1 MIKEYDDIKADDLL
15 NLKIEYNYH
24 SHNYLCGHATGTV
37 CDYVKVAV
45 ENGLKSIGIS
55 DHFAHPALT
64 VPYMNYE
71 KFKNEYLPQFDEAEK
86 KYGDKIKIYR
96 GLEIEYLPG
105 YDDLY
110 RKLLRDA
117 DYLILGE
124 HVYLCD
130 GKICNS
136 FADKDD
142 LSGAIAYFDAVMQ
155 GVKSGYFSILAHPDL
170 IFFNNLKPDERVLR
184 KLEDTIE
191 CCTKNG
197 VKVEING
204 QGARANGFGYPT
216 DYLVEIC
223 KKLNAPVVVSADCH
237 SPEALCDTVVKKL
250 YAVAKKAG
258 LNISADGFIH
268 KKQRT

>member
-1 MIKEYDDIKADDLL
+1 MIKVFDEITADDLL
-15 NLKIEYNYH
+15 DVKTEYNYH

-55 DHFAHPALT
+55 DHFALPVLS
-64 VPYMNYE
+64 VPYMNYD

-136 FADKDD
+136 FTDKDD
-142 LSGAIAYFDAVMQ
+142 LNGAIAYFDNVAE
-155 GVKSGYFSILAHPDL
+155 GIKSGYFSILAHPDL
-170 IFFNNLKPDERVLR
+170 IFYNNLKPDGRVLE
-184 KLEDTIE
+184 KLEETVKLCISH
-191 CCTKNG
+191 G

-204 QGARANGFGYPT
+204 QGVRANGFGYPT
-216 DYLVEIC
+216 DYLLKIC
-223 KKLNAPVVVSADCH
+223 KKLNASVVVSADCH

-250 YAVAKKAG
+250 YAVAKKTG
-258 LNISADGFIH
+258 LNIADDGFIH

>member
-1 MIKEYDDIKADDLL
+1 MIKAYDDINADDLL
-15 NLKIEYNYH
+15 DLKIEYNYH
-24 SHNYLCGHATGTV
+24 SHNYLCGHAVGTV
-37 CDYVKVAV
+37 SDYVKAAV

-55 DHFAHPALT
+55 DHFSHPALKGC
-64 VPYMNYE
+64 PYMNYE
-71 KFKNEYLPQFDEAEK
+71 KFKNEYLPQFADAEK

-96 GLEIEYLPG
+96 GLEIEYFPD
-105 YDDLY
+105 YDEFY
-110 RKLLRDA
+110 KTLLIDT

-124 HVYLCD
+124 HEYLYN
-130 GKICNS
+130 GKIFSS

-142 LSGAIAYFDAVMQ
+142 LNAAIGYFDEVIK

-184 KLEDTIE
+184 KLEDAVK
-191 CCTKNG
+191 CCADNG

-216 DYLVEIC
+216 DYLIEIC
-223 KKLNAPVVVSADCH
+223 QKLNAPVVVSADCH

-258 LNISADGFIH
+258 LNIAADGFIH
-268 KKQRT
+268 KK